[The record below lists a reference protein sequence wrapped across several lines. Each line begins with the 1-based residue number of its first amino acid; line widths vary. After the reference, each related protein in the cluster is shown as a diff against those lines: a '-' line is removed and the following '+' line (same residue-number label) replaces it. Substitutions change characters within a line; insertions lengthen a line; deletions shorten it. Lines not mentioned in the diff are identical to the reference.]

1 MTHDAETLGELADR
15 ARRSDE
21 ALFATTAD
29 ERERQ
34 KLVKAKYAALFA
46 AATQLFFRVDPI
58 GINFE
63 SNADEYEPE
72 VGTVL
77 PRLES
82 ARSVGDVER
91 ILREEFSR
99 WFGNT
104 FDGHTTDRLAPEL
117 WALWKARESI
127 VIDEAT

>member
-1 MTHDAETLGELADR
+1 MADDAKTLDELADL
-15 ARRSDE
+15 ARRGDT
-21 ALFATTAD
+21 ALFDTTAD
-29 ERERQ
+29 ERERR
-34 KLVKAKYAALFA
+34 KLVKAQYAGLFA
-46 AATQLFFRVDPI
+46 AVTDLFFRVDPV

-82 ARSVGDVER
+82 AGSVGDVER

-99 WFGNT
+99 WFGDS
-104 FDGHTTDRLAPEL
+104 FDGQSSDRLAPEL
-117 WALWKARESI
+117 WSLWQARKSI
-127 VIDEAT
+127 GG

>member
-1 MTHDAETLGELADR
+1 MRGNAG
-15 ARRSDE
+15 
-21 ALFATTAD
+21 
-29 ERERQ
+29 
-34 KLVKAKYAALFA
+34 LFA
-46 AATQLFFRVDPI
+46 ATSDLFFRADPL

-82 ARSVGDVER
+82 AGSVGDVEQ

-99 WFGNT
+99 WFGDV
-104 FDGHTTDRLAPEL
+104 FDGRSTDRLAPEL
-117 WALWKARESI
+117 WSLWQTWKSRG
-127 VIDEAT
+127 D

>member
-1 MTHDAETLGELADR
+1 MTDDAKTLDELVDL
-15 ARRSDE
+15 ARRDDK
-21 ALFATTAD
+21 ALSETIAD
-29 ERERQ
+29 QQERR
-34 KLVKAKYAALFA
+34 KLVKAQYAELSA
-46 AATQLFFRVDPI
+46 AVTDLFFRVDPM

-82 ARSVGDVER
+82 AGSVGDVER

-99 WFGNT
+99 WFGDS
-104 FDGHTTDRLAPEL
+104 FDGQSSDRLAPEL
-117 WALWKARESI
+117 WSLWQAGKSI
-127 VIDEAT
+127 GSGT